1 MGGAGQAPRRT
12 PRARRAPPN
21 GPAGFPPSRRTPP
34 RTAMIRRLTLLLA
47 LPLLLLGCRE
57 DAGPDPLRVIC
68 EATFPPYE
76 YRAQDAID
84 GIDPALCSIFA
95 ACLDRPLDIQDM
107 AFDAIIAA
115 VSVGKA
121 DIAASGITV
130 TQERARQVA
139 FSDPY
144 VTSAQVAV
152 VPTRSPILAPA
163 DLHGRAIAVQS
174 GSTGDLH
181 VTRVITKT
189 PERYKTVIDAINA
202 VRNGKADAAVV
213 DLQPAQVF
221 LSKNDAPLRLL
232 TTPVTV
238 ENYAFAFPKRDPRLR
253 AQVNLILAKM
263 RETGALDRLVNL
275 YLAANETGR
284 TDPLFHAPAIAAIRD
299 ALANVPALRDALQAL
314 ERDPSLNPPTAT
326 LATLW
331 QDFTH
336 ALHANFVAENR
347 WRYLL
352 DGLGATLLITALATL
367 IGIAIGLLV
376 AIVRATHDMTG
387 RLALLNLLCRI
398 YLTVIRG
405 TPVVVQLLIIYF
417 VIFGSQ
423 DVSKILVAVVAF
435 GLNSGAYVAEIIR
448 AGIASVDKGQN
459 EAGRSLGLTHTA
471 TMACVILPQA
481 LRNTLPALGNEFIV
495 LLKETSV
502 AGYIA
507 LTDLTKAG
515 DIIRSQTYTALLPL
529 LAVAAI
535 YLAIVSLFAA
545 LLSRLEKRLKNHA

>member
-1 MGGAGQAPRRT
+1 M
-12 PRARRAPPN
+12 
-21 GPAGFPPSRRTPP
+21 
-34 RTAMIRRLTLLLA
+34 RRLLCLLL
-47 LPLLLLGCRE
+47 LPLLLLGCRD
-57 DAGPDPLRVIC
+57 DAGPKPLRVIC

-76 YRAQDAID
+76 YHVQESID
-84 GIDPALCSIFA
+84 GIDPALCAIFA
-95 ACLDRPLDIQDM
+95 ACLDRPLEVQDI
-107 AFDAIIAA
+107 AFDGIIAA

-130 TQERARQVA
+130 TEERRRQVA

-144 VTSAQVAV
+144 VTAAQVAV
-152 VPTRSPILAPA
+152 VPVDSPIRDPEQLPG
-163 DLHGRAIAVQS
+163 HTIAVQS

-181 VTRVITKT
+181 VTRHIGE

-202 VRNGKADAAVV
+202 VRNH
-213 DLQPAQVF
+213 
-221 LSKNDAPLRLL
+221 
-232 TTPVTV
+232 PVAT
-238 ENYAFAFPKRDPRLR
+238 EDYALAFPKDNPRLR
-253 AQVNLILAKM
+253 AQVDAILAHM
-263 RETGALDRLVNL
+263 RQTGDLDTLVNL
-275 YLAANETGR
+275 YLRANETGASG
-284 TDPLFHAPAIAAIRD
+284 DLMQSQEIAEIRYRVAQD
-299 ALANVPALRDALQAL
+299 PALRAILADIAQ
-314 ERDPSLNPPTAT
+314 DPAFDPPPRT
-326 LATLW
+326 LASICRDFV
-331 QDFTH
+331 QD
-336 ALHANFVAENR
+336 LHTNFIAENR

-367 IGIAIGLLV
+367 IGILLGLLV
-376 AIVRATHDMTG
+376 AVIRATHDMTG
-387 RLALLNLLCRI
+387 RLVLPNLLCRI

-448 AGIASVDKGQN
+448 SGIVAIDKGQN
-459 EAGRSLGLTHTA
+459 EAGRSLGLSHAT
-471 TMACVILPQA
+471 TMAWIILPQA

-507 LTDLTKAG
+507 LADLTKAG
-515 DIIRSQTYTALLPL
+515 DIIRSQTYTAFLPL

-535 YLAIVSLFAA
+535 YLAIVSLFAW
-545 LLSRLEKRLKNHA
+545 LLSRLEQRLKRHA